1 MKSERTRDAW
11 ERIKGSKPRRQEM
24 RGMRYG
30 QKGIGPNNASGHK
43 GGMGRQGSR
52 RG

>member
-1 MKSERTRDAW
+1 MKNERTRDAW

-24 RGMRYG
+24 RGMRFG
-30 QKGIGPNNASGHK
+30 QK